1 MKKESNIN
9 MKDLGYANG
18 WHEDSL
24 EKRLVE
30 MTRRAGYEFKE
41 EFLPPHT
48 FKYTCLEAGLTYR
61 TCCS

>member
-1 MKKESNIN
+1 
-9 MKDLGYANG
+9 MKDLGCANG

-30 MTRRAGYEFKE
+30 MTRKAGYKFKE

-48 FKYTCLEAGLTYR
+48 FKYTCEEAGLTYR